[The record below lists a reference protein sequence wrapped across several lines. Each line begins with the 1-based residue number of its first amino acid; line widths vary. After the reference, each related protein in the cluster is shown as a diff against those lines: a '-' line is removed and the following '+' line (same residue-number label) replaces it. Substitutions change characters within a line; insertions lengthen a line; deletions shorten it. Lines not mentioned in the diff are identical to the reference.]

1 MTEHLFVKIRRFFG
15 QADLVLLALCCG
27 AALFGIL
34 LIASATHYTGSP
46 RYVLVQSVALA
57 LGVVLYAFF
66 SFVDVESAV
75 SAKWKWI
82 FGFNVL
88 FILLLLTPLGVDP
101 SQSGGNR
108 AWLSIPGFPMDIQPA
123 EIIKITFIILLA
135 KQLSYYQ
142 EHDLSS
148 IRSVAFYGGHL
159 LFMLV
164 LLYGISSDAGSCLVY
179 VAIFAFMTFA
189 AGVKLRWFA
198 LAGGGGIGAMLL
210 AWWQG
215 WIPGY
220 MQRRIEVILDHSLY
234 PMNEGWHQGR
244 SLLAFGSGGWFGQ
257 GLFHGTQTQSG
268 SGSLPA
274 GHTDFIF
281 AVAGEELGYIG
292 CIAIVLLLLSIIVR
306 CLVIARRAKT
316 SMDALLCVGVAGML
330 GFQMIE
336 NIGMCLFVTPVIGLT
351 LPFFSY
357 GGSSLITM
365 FAAMGLVS
373 GVKMRSLPEWLR
385 D

>member
-1 MTEHLFVKIRRFFG
+1 M
-15 QADLVLLALCCG
+15 
-27 AALFGIL
+27 
-34 LIASATHYTGSP
+34 
-46 RYVLVQSVALA
+46 
-57 LGVVLYAFF
+57 
-66 SFVDVESAV
+66 
-75 SAKWKWI
+75 
-82 FGFNVL
+82 
-88 FILLLLTPLGVDP
+88 
-101 SQSGGNR
+101 
-108 AWLSIPGFPMDIQPA
+108 
-123 EIIKITFIILLA
+123 
-135 KQLSYYQ
+135 
-142 EHDLSS
+142 
-148 IRSVAFYGGHL
+148 
-159 LFMLV
+159 
-164 LLYGISSDAGSCLVY
+164 
-179 VAIFAFMTFA
+179 
-189 AGVKLRWFA
+189 
-198 LAGGGGIGAMLL
+198 
-210 AWWQG
+210 
-215 WIPGY
+215 
-220 MQRRIEVILDHSLY
+220 ILDHSLY

>member
-1 MTEHLFVKIRRFFG
+1 MTEHLFIKIRRFFG

-142 EHDLSS
+142 EHDLSA

-198 LAGGGGIGAMLL
+198 LAGGGGIGAIVL

-257 GLFHGTQTQSG
+257 GLFPRYPDPIGLRQ
-268 SGSLPA
+268 PA
-274 GHTDFIF
+274 RRPYGLYFRRG
-281 AVAGEELGYIG
+281 GEELGYIG

-316 SMDALLCVGVAGML
+316 SMDACSAWGVAGML

-336 NIGMCLFVTPVIGLT
+336 NIGMCLFVTPV
-351 LPFFSY
+351 S
-357 GGSSLITM
+357 
-365 FAAMGLVS
+365 A
-373 GVKMRSLPEWLR
+373 
-385 D
+385 